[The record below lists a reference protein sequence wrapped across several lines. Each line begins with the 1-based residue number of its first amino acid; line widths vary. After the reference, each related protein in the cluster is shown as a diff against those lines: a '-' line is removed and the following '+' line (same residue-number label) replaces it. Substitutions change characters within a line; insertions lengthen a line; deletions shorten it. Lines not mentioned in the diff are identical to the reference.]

1 MAFLSIDQNK
11 MRDQIVVEGK
21 RFALDRCPNM
31 NHSATASSIV
41 LDSLDIVAGSQLLL
55 GELFLED

>member
-21 RFALDRCPNM
+21 RFALRQV
-31 NHSATASSIV
+31 SKYESFSY
-41 LDSLDIVAGSQLLL
+41 SLKRSVR
-55 GELFLED
+55 